1 MKYAALVVVC
11 CAVGLLAGCGN
22 DESTTGTGG
31 SLTPIT
37 VAGKVIGANK
47 QPVSGV
53 PVLIAGI
60 PSVNTDPNGNFSI
73 ANVGRPYTITVIDA
87 ANKQAILYRGLT
99 RSDPTLIF
107 LGSNPGVKKVAS
119 LSGRIFPASSYPE
132 PATRK
137 TLVGFVSS
145 ETGRTT
151 TATGATGLY
160 TLSNAEWY
168 GPSTTTGTLHALQ
181 YDYNTSTGLPT
192 TYVGYGVRSGI
203 SLLDA
208 TSNPNGNDTMSVV
221 GTTSMTGSV
230 TAPAGYVIS
239 GKTVGMVL
247 GNTAGLNLLSDN
259 NPAAS
264 FTYAMPNIT
273 GATFRIGVIAAKAS
287 TGTTLVWKANVAG
300 NATGVTVT
308 VPGAPELSLPINA
321 ATNVSTS
328 TPFSWSQYTGG
339 VHLLIF
345 NGGSKPSYYIVTS
358 ATSDSIPNLSSA
370 GLGLPTSSAYSWNVY
385 GFGPFADVDAAAGAD
400 GFLGV
405 LTGAVGSDASYGV
418 AATRSFTTAP

>member
-1 MKYAALVVVC
+1 MKYVALVVVC

-37 VAGKVIGANK
+37 VTGKVIGANK

-119 LSGRIFPASSYPE
+119 LTGRIFPSSSYPE

-137 TLVGFVSS
+137 TLVGFVST

-151 TATGATGLY
+151 TATPATGLY

-203 SLLDA
+203 ALLDA
-208 TSNPNGNDTMSVV
+208 TSNPERQRYDVRCRNHEHDRERHRPCRVYDLRERPCRWCSAIPRDSTCCR
-221 GTTSMTGSV
+221 TTIRRLHSPMRC
-230 TAPAGYVIS
+230 PIS
-239 GKTVGMVL
+239 PGPL
-247 GNTAGLNLLSDN
+247 
-259 NPAAS
+259 
-264 FTYAMPNIT
+264 
-273 GATFRIGVIAAKAS
+273 FRIGVIATKAS
-287 TGTTLVWKANVAG
+287 TGSTMVWKANVAG

-321 ATNVSTS
+321 ATNVTTS
-328 TPFSWSQYTGG
+328 TPFSWTQYTGG
-339 VHLLIF
+339 VHLLIYT
-345 NGGSKPSYYIVTS
+345 GGASKPSYLCPDLRNIGLDPQPLVGR
-358 ATSDSIPNLSSA
+358 A
-370 GLGLPTSSAYSWNVY
+370 GTTGVFGLFVERLRFRTLR
-385 GFGPFADVDAAAGAD
+385 GC
-400 GFLGV
+400 
-405 LTGAVGSDASYGV
+405 
-418 AATRSFTTAP
+418 